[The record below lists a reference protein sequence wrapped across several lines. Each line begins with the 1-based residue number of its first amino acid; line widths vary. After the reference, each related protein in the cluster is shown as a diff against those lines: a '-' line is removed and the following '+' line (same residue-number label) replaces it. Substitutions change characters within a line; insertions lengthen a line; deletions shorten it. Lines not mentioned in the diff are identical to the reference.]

1 MKRLERLIGVIVAL
15 GGFAAAHVL
24 VQVGNAQVPP
34 LPTVTATTAVPVPT
48 VTAPVPVPPTP
59 TVTSPTV
66 PVPAPP
72 PPPTPTVTVPTVPP
86 PPTVTVP
93 PAPTPPPAP
102 KPAPPPAPK
111 PPPAPSVPAVPP
123 TTAPVPVAPAV
134 PTVTTPTVAA
144 PSAGAPPSSGTSSRD
159 PGSHA
164 ASGSSTG
171 QAPAGSGPL
180 PTPGGSSVVVIRGAP
195 SSAAGSPSPL
205 GVSPYDATTAAA
217 SGTAATRRAVLGAR
231 KLEGKRVRTKGRVK
245 VRLDFSISR
254 AARLFLIVRGPFPSC
269 RVAGYIPIKGH
280 KGKNTVIFAGRA
292 QGHALAPGVY
302 LLSLSTTRRF
312 TPGAPSEYVRVF
324 SPRRAVPLPDSASKP
339 SCAEATAAATSFT
352 TTWVSLVRA
361 MPPTATTAA
370 TPGSKRPTAQIA
382 SAQKNDSL
390 GQDAAG
396 LLPSPDGGALAGVT
410 SSANEHPFAA
420 IAVLA
425 LVAALLF
432 AMVTLVTRFL
442 RGSWNP

>member
-1 MKRLERLIGVIVAL
+1 MKRLGRLMGVLVAL
-15 GGFAAAHVL
+15 GGFVAAHVL

-34 LPTVTATTAVPVPT
+34 LPTVTVTTAVPVPT

-59 TVTSPTV
+59 TVTTPTV

-72 PPPTPTVTVPTVPP
+72 PPPTPTVTVPAVPP

-93 PAPTPPPAP
+93 PAPAPPPAP
-102 KPAPPPAPK
+102 KPVPPPTPK

-144 PSAGAPPSSGTSSRD
+144 PSTGAPSSSGTSSPA
-159 PGSHA
+159 PGSHS
-164 ASGSSTG
+164 ASGSSPGPASAGSG
-171 QAPAGSGPL
+171 QAPAQ
-180 PTPGGSSVVVIRGAP
+180 GSSVVVIGGAP
-195 SSAAGSPSPL
+195 SSAASSSSPSGP
-205 GVSPYDATTAAA
+205 SPYGATTAAA
-217 SGTAATRRAVLGAR
+217 SGTAARPRAVLGAR

-245 VRLDFSISR
+245 VRLDFTLSR
-254 AARLFLIVRGPFPSC
+254 AARLFLIVRGPSPSC
-269 RVAGYIPIKGH
+269 RVAGYIPVKGD

-292 QGHALAPGVY
+292 QGHPLEPGVY
-302 LLSLSTTRRF
+302 LLSLSMTRSV
-312 TPGAPSEYVRVF
+312 TPGAPSEYVRVV

-339 SCAEATAAATSFT
+339 SCAEATEAPASFT
-352 TTWVSLVRA
+352 TTWVSLIRA
-361 MPPTATTAA
+361 MPPTATAAA
-370 TPGSKRPTAQIA
+370 TPDSKRPRAQIA
-382 SAQKNDSL
+382 SAQKNESD

-396 LLPSPDGGALAGVT
+396 LLPSPDSALDGVT

-425 LVAALLF
+425 LIAALLVT
-432 AMVTLVTRFL
+432 MVTLVTRFL
-442 RGSWNP
+442 HGSWNP